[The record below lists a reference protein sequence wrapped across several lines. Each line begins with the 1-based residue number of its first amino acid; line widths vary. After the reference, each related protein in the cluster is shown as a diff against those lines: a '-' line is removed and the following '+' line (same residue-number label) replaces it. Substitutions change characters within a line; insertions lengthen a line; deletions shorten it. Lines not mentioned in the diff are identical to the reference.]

1 MTAPHYDKWIEIDL
15 NAVKHNLEAIKSG
28 LDEKVRLIA
37 VVKADAYGH
46 GAPAIAQLLYQNGVD
61 FFAVSYLSEALK
73 IRRTGIR
80 AGIMVF
86 CPLICIEDIIEAIEN
101 NITITI
107 TSWQE
112 AYLLHEAATRLNK
125 MARVHLKVET
135 GLGRFGLN
143 EEEAVEVCRYLAAN
157 PCIYIEGIYTH
168 MAHASDRKYTENQ
181 FQLFMQVILRLEKE
195 GFSIPVKHCANSTVF
210 LCYPHMHLD
219 AVRIGT
225 LLSGQYPLGD
235 FTHKF
240 QIKDPYKFKARIIS
254 IKTVPK
260 GGYLG
265 YFRTYRL
272 KKEAKI
278 AVIPVGF
285 VDGLALEIA
294 NPPLNWLDFLKIQVK
309 RFLAY
314 LNIPRFSLKVKIN
327 GIWYPVRGK
336 VFMQMALVEL
346 PPENG
351 IKVGD
356 EVEVP
361 VRKTLTRADIP
372 RLYVSGGE
380 AGKIQF
386 EERITY
392 LTEGG
397 LV

>member
-1 MTAPHYDKWIEIDL
+1 MTAPRYNKWIEIDL
-15 NAVKHNLEAIKSG
+15 NAVKHNLDVIKNN
-28 LDEKVRLIA
+28 LDEKVHLIA

-80 AGIMVF
+80 AAIMLF
-86 CPLICIEDIIEAIEN
+86 CPLICMEDMIEAIEN

-107 TSWQE
+107 TSLKE
-112 AYLLHEAATRLNK
+112 AYILHEAATRLNK
-125 MARVHLKVET
+125 MVKVHLKIET

-143 EEEAVEVCRYLAAN
+143 EDEAVEVCRFLGNN

-168 MAHASDRKYTENQ
+168 MAHASNSKYTEKQ
-181 FQLFMQVILRLEKE
+181 FKIFMQVVSRLEQE
-195 GFSIPVKHCANSTVF
+195 GFSIPIKHCANSTVF

-235 FTHKF
+235 FACKF

-285 VDGLALEIA
+285 ADGLALEVA
-294 NPPLNWLDFLKIQVK
+294 NPPLNWLDFFKIQLK

-314 LNIPRFSLKVKIN
+314 LNISRFSLKVKIN
-327 GIWYPVRGK
+327 GRSYPLRGK

-346 PPENG
+346 PSATG

-397 LV
+397 LE